1 MVFNGNLNQVFCLT
15 KTIISQSFL
24 ILIQFLIIGCWW
36 WALMGRSDYVM
47 VLKQF
52 GYEHSFLRICSGIN
66 PEIHNKFKC
75 SPTLWP
81 RRDGCPKL
89 TDSSAAVVESH
100 CRASR
105 TAAADLCSKNHHKH
119 KYRSSCCNA
128 RTTQLITP
136 AVRNRKFPFC
146 KNKRHKACS
155 NLTIVRLVL
164 LKG

>member
-1 MVFNGNLNQVFCLT
+1 METF
-15 KTIISQSFL
+15 
-24 ILIQFLIIGCWW
+24 QFIIIGCWW

-105 TAAADLCSKNHHKH
+105 TTAADLCSKNHHKH

-136 AVRNRKFPFC
+136 AVRNRKFPLLFA
-146 KNKRHKACS
+146 KTKDTKHA
-155 NLTIVRLVL
+155 LTSQL
-164 LKG
+164 

>member
-1 MVFNGNLNQVFCLT
+1 
-15 KTIISQSFL
+15 
-24 ILIQFLIIGCWW
+24 
-36 WALMGRSDYVM
+36 MGRSDYVM

-89 TDSSAAVVESH
+89 TGSSAAVVESH

-128 RTTQLITP
+128 RATQLITP
-136 AVRNRKFPFC
+136 AVRNRKFPLLFA
-146 KNKRHKACS
+146 KTKDTKHA
-155 NLTIVRLVL
+155 LTSQL
-164 LKG
+164 